1 MGDYAG
7 ELGRRKGGHRK
18 SQTPII
24 CLLLVAAT
32 SQLGLSS
39 ANTFLGRRRPR
50 LTPRTLHPGGRSS
63 FTARQR
69 KILGDA
75 AETFIPY
82 EDDDRDTD
90 ANNAYHQ
97 PNTPPARKNRS
108 GLDEEMK
115 ILQRVGIRPFKLN
128 PPPKYGQTS
137 LSMKL
142 IMANVFCYA
151 LQMFKPSLTQL
162 GAKRSDL
169 ILQGKELH
177 RLITPVFLHGG
188 LVHLMMNCYSL
199 SNIGPQVEQVFGPG
213 RYLATYLASGVAGN
227 LLSAVASPNPAV
239 GASGAIFG
247 LMGAYYVFLDRNERL
262 IGGYGRSGVKA
273 VTGTIATNIAYGFIN
288 PMIDNWGHIGGAIGG
303 AAMAYNFGP
312 KLFVMA
318 FPDGRRIVVD
328 KPNIRLPKQIQKIG
342 NSFRRKLNDHGG
354 KSWGQQTHYQSKDP
368 LPSKPWGQS
377 SSSSSRLYRS
387 GTPTRDILKPRAR
400 WNVQR

>member
-1 MGDYAG
+1 MRDYAG

-18 SQTPII
+18 SQTAII

-239 GASGAIFG
+239 GASGA
-247 LMGAYYVFLDRNERL
+247 A
-262 IGGYGRSGVKA
+262 GGG
-273 VTGTIATNIAYGFIN
+273 
-288 PMIDNWGHIGGAIGG
+288 D
-303 AAMAYNFGP
+303 AAMPPANP
-312 KLFVMA
+312 E
-318 FPDGRRIVVD
+318 
-328 KPNIRLPKQIQKIG
+328 G
-342 NSFRRKLNDHGG
+342 N
-354 KSWGQQTHYQSKDP
+354 
-368 LPSKPWGQS
+368 
-377 SSSSSRLYRS
+377 
-387 GTPTRDILKPRAR
+387 
-400 WNVQR
+400 